1 MKISTLYFLSYI
13 YICYFKYFCQEICL
27 RIFRSTLY
35 NAMASKRKAHEFLQ
49 INPQSARRLVA
60 LRHTSVG
67 QAAHAAI
74 ALSSLDA
81 AEGDDVYQQTLKSIK
96 NAAASECRKCKE
108 TMVLPLEVG
117 GQTVYFT
124 KLDKLFQ
131 RYCDMSAVFRD
142 LMQQSLHQR
151 REPLS
156 LLLYLDETTAGNPL
170 NPVNG
175 KKSWLMYVTV
185 MEFNRHLQK
194 EEFWLV
200 AGILKHEKVSLI
212 PGGMSEVVKEMLAYW
227 YNQGILN
234 PSGFSLDINSEA
246 TLVRFKLHG
255 CISDEAAMKS
265 ILDCKGASGM
275 KPCCKCSNVIS
286 KFHGKKLNLQAND
299 LLTDITE
306 TDPGKFLQQTDDDIF
321 HILQKLQAAHDTET
335 QGEAERLQQ
344 IYGWNWTET
353 SLLAC
358 PLTRTILPPSACV
371 FDWLHI
377 LFSNGVACVEISLLW
392 EQMLASTPFCLQD
405 LQDFALAGLQFR
417 KSVHLSSYGI
427 AKLFDEKLME
437 KASYAGDA
445 NQTVLALF
453 IIEIFVEKVGGDLP
467 DALVPYLDSFRK
479 LCSLSRWKAGKCK
492 AMTSLSG
499 FMEAKISAHLCAFQH
514 CYGKSKVRPKHHFS
528 FHAAQISQMTKQLL
542 DCWVTE
548 RKHRVYK
555 DVAKM
560 YAGNASFEGSVLTKL
575 LMVQEHQV
583 SILRKEPYIDK
594 GASDAVIAAQIG
606 AFRVVSGSSIRYRC
620 ETISV
625 GDLFLMDNQKGLGG
639 RVASCLAV
647 DWGNKQECML
657 LVDSMTES
665 LEGPDDAWHLSQ
677 WSFNEKKSLLNLSVH
692 QDHMLWPLFWWKTA
706 DDRLC
711 VSC

>member
-1 MKISTLYFLSYI
+1 
-13 YICYFKYFCQEICL
+13 
-27 RIFRSTLY
+27 
-35 NAMASKRKAHEFLQ
+35 MASKRKADEFLQ

-60 LRHTSVG
+60 LRHASVG

-74 ALSSLDA
+74 ALSKLDA
-81 AEGDDVYQQTLKSIK
+81 AEADDVYQQTVKSIK
-96 NAAASECRKCKE
+96 NAAATECRKCRE
-108 TMVLPLEVG
+108 TMVVKLEVG
-117 GQTVYFT
+117 GQTIYIT

-131 RYCDMSAVFRD
+131 RYCDMSPVFSE

-156 LLLYLDETTAGNPL
+156 LQVYLDETTAGNPL

-175 KKSWLMYVTV
+175 KKSWLVYVTV
-185 MEFNRHLQK
+185 IESNRHLQK

-200 AGILKHEKVSLI
+200 AGIVKHEKVAFI
-212 PGGMSEVVKEMLAYW
+212 PGGMSEVVKEMLTHW
-227 YNQGILN
+227 YNVGVLT
-234 PSGFSLDINSEA
+234 PAGFCIDINNEP
-246 TLVRFKLHG
+246 TLVRFRLHG
-255 CISDEAAMKS
+255 CISDEAAMKL
-265 ILDCKGASGM
+265 ILDCKGAAGM

-286 KFHGKKLNLQAND
+286 KFHGQKLELQED
-299 LLTDITE
+299 DVLTDIAE
-306 TDPGKFLQQTDDDIF
+306 TDPGKFIQQTDDDVF
-321 HILQKLQAAHDTET
+321 HILQRLRAARDTET

-353 SLLAC
+353 SLLAN
-358 PLTRTILPPSACV
+358 PLTRTMLPPSACA

-377 LFSNGVACVEISLLW
+377 LFSNGVACVEISLFW
-392 EQMLASTPFCLQD
+392 QQILASTPLCLQD
-405 LQDFALAGLQFR
+405 LQTFALAGIHFR
-417 KSVHLSSYGI
+417 KSVHLSAYGI
-427 AKLFDEKLME
+427 SKLFDEKLME

-467 DALVPYLDSFRK
+467 DALVPYMDSFRK
-479 LCSLSRWKAGKCK
+479 LCTLSRWYFRLKAGKCK
-492 AMTSLSG
+492 SMTGLGG
-499 FMEAKISAHLCAFQH
+499 FMEAKISAHLRAFQNF
-514 CYGKSKVRPKHHFS
+514 YGKTKVRPKHHFS
-528 FHAAQISQMTKQLL
+528 FHAAQVSQMTKHLL

-555 DVAKM
+555 DVARM
-560 YAGNASFEGSVLTKL
+560 YAGNSSFEASVLTKL

-594 GASDAVIAAQIG
+594 GASNPAIAAEIG
-606 AFRVVSGSSIRYRC
+606 ALRVVSGNSIRFRC

-625 GDLFLMDNQKGLGG
+625 GDLFLMDNQEGSGG

-657 LVDSMTES
+657 LVDTMTQTVK
-665 LEGPDDAWHLSQ
+665 GPDDAWHLSE
-677 WSFNEKKSLLNLSVH
+677 WSLNDKQSLLNLALE
-692 QDHMLWPLFWWKTA
+692 QDHMLWPLFWWKTF
-706 DDRLC
+706 DERLC